1 MRRIAFLPVTVLLA
15 AVLFASGIGTVA
27 AEPQKNQIE
36 VPVTCSNGEQY
47 TLVFN
52 AMSKTGQVLGNTSNI
67 VIKSGTVTYFNL
79 VTGEKIESDE
89 VGGQG
94 KKKDLRGELITCSGT
109 VTTELVGLGK
119 VRAVFEFQG
128 FVTPRGG

>member
-1 MRRIAFLPVTVLLA
+1 MRRIVLLLVTVLLA
-15 AVLFASGIGTVA
+15 VVLFAGGIRTAA

-52 AMSKTGQVLGNTSNI
+52 AMSKTGQVRGSTSN
-67 VIKSGTVTYFNL
+67 VVVKSGTVTYSDPD
-79 VTGEKIESDE
+79 TGEPIRGDE
-89 VGGQG
+89 FGGQG
-94 KKKDLRGELITCSGT
+94 NKKDLRGDLTCQGE
-109 VTTELVGLGK
+109 VVAELVGLGP

-128 FVTPRGG
+128 FVTPRVG